1 MENIHSCSVFKRKDG
16 SEAVFTSDV
25 FDEKG
30 YTRINDDLNIIK
42 LPASDEIIANTIKK
56 SIEISKLEVHVNS
69 EFHIDRFCEYI
80 KTKSD
85 RIRNR
90 EWLSISVY
98 LNEAKEDYITDH
110 WMVKSGYTFDTYK
123 NGARYKSYPSFHL
136 PLTATDE
143 EIGEAFRKAFD
154 SIDGIV
160 G

>member
-1 MENIHSCSVFKRKDG
+1 MKNIPSCNIFKRKDG

-56 SIEISKLEVHVNS
+56 SIEISKLKIHINS
-69 EFHIDRFCEYI
+69 ADYKGGMYQLM
-80 KTKSD
+80 KTKS
-85 RIRNR
+85 NR
-90 EWLSISVY
+90 VFNNTWYSISVH

-123 NGARYKSYPSFHL
+123 NGASYKSYPSFHL

-154 SIDGIV
+154 SIDGIT

>member
-1 MENIHSCSVFKRKDG
+1 MRNIPSCSIFKRKDG
-16 SEAVFTSDV
+16 SEAVFTAYV
-25 FDEKG
+25 TDEKG
-30 YTRINDDLNIIK
+30 YTRKHDTIFIIK
-42 LPASDEIIANTIKK
+42 LPTSNDIIANTIKK

-110 WMVKSGYTFDTYK
+110 WMVKSGYTFDTLK
-123 NGARYKSYPSFHL
+123 NGVRYKSYPSFHL
-136 PLTATDE
+136 PLSATDE